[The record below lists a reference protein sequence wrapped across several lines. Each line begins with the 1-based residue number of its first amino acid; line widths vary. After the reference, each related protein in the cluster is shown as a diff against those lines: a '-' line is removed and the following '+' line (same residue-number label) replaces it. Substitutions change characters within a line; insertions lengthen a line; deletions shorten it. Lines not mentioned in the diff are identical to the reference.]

1 MIVMAIRR
9 KWWRRFIVLMLLLVA
24 ASSFMAPGM
33 LRNVQAEENTVYVD
47 AVNGH
52 DENDGSI
59 DSPFAT
65 IGKALTEV
73 ADEGSIIL
81 LSDVTLNAQ
90 LTINDLKSV
99 TIQSEENELH
109 AIIRGA
115 NYRDRLIQ
123 VSNSETLV
131 FKNLIIDGN
140 NVQAKSE
147 GVYNIS
153 SKTIFENVE
162 IRNHYIATDAGA
174 GAAVIMSYG
183 NGSTVTIRG
192 DQTKIHR
199 NTIAYRN
206 ESNPASILGAGTQGV
221 LEIKDGLITDNEVT
235 GNSNGV
241 IVGVGLYQSPRF
253 RMTGGSITGN
263 RLYGNEYNAN
273 GETVGN
279 VAVYMRGTAA
289 QARFE
294 FSGTPYVYDNLN
306 AEGVQHNVFLKN
318 AAARDNAYLSIIDA
332 MEEGAKVGVYANIMP
347 TVENPIVDLAIGYGG
362 YEITEDDAEYF
373 ESDLETTASVG
384 YDNHNGK
391 KKVVLIPVPR
401 LESAWLDKTV
411 VDGKDITFIFSDP
424 IVLEN
429 LDGFYFEVGGQA
441 AVPVSFEVDADDNRK
456 LKVTLADIPTASV
469 VVEYTKDNG
478 NLKGASGVAVKDFA
492 FTYDISFADDFS
504 ITAPIDDPA
513 RVEEPKPELQGT
525 AQTDSTVTVVVKDQ
539 DGNVVASA
547 GGDADVDENGNW
559 SFKPSADLEAGT
571 YTFEV
576 TATSPDGKMSVT
588 KIKEIEVLALVD
600 KTALQNKVNEINGE
614 GLEDA
619 DYTPESWQV
628 LEDALEAA
636 EAVLADADAT
646 QEEVDD
652 ALADLTDARDG
663 LVPVVDKTALQN
675 KVNEINGEG
684 LEDADYTPESW
695 QVLEDALEAAE
706 AVLADADATQEEVDD
721 ALADLTDARDGLVP
735 VVDKTALQNKVN
747 EINGEGLEDAD
758 YTPESWQVLEDAL
771 EAAEAVLADADA
783 TQEEVDNALADL
795 QAARAAL
802 VLQSSGSGGSG
813 GGSSGSGS
821 SGNTEII
828 EVDVLIGGNDAADI
842 TKVPI
847 ERTTHPDGT
856 IADKVTF
863 TESKAQETV
872 DRAIESGKQVA
883 RVVIPDEED
892 KVDEVNVDI
901 PAQTVELFQ
910 NSGIDLEIY
919 TENALIWLPNSS
931 LTGIEEDFYFR
942 LVPIKDRTEREEIE
956 ERAQTELVVRAVAGS
971 NEIEV
976 VARPMTI
983 ETNLSSRPVTL
994 ILPLRDVAMP
1004 EDEVERTAF
1013 LKRLGIFIEHSDGEK
1028 EVVKGEVVTYD
1039 GNLLGLQFTIL
1050 KFSTFTIIDFH
1061 NDEPASFHAAY
1072 MRGYPDGTFGPENH
1086 LTRAE
1091 MAAILSRILEIPDTG
1106 SAVRYPDVAP
1116 GHWAEKAIAQV
1127 SQAGFMIGIP
1137 DGMFKPEK
1145 TITRSEMAAI
1155 ISRLKALSGQ
1165 SANDFRDAQV
1175 HWAAAV
1181 IAQVYSAGYMFG
1193 YLDGT
1198 FRPDQPITRA
1208 EAVAVINR
1216 VLERGPLHGLRSPSW
1231 PDVPVDHWAFHEIE
1245 EASQDHHYRVDESGR
1260 EQIEE

>member
-619 DYTPESWQV
+619 AYTPESWQV

-675 KVNEINGEG
+675 KVNEINGEN
-684 LEDADYTPESW
+684 LN
-695 QVLEDALEAAE
+695 
-706 AVLADADATQEEVDD
+706 EE
-721 ALADLTDARDGLVP
+721 
-735 VVDKTALQNKVN
+735 
-747 EINGEGLEDAD
+747 D

>member
-306 AEGVQHNVFLKN
+306 AEGVQRNVFLKN

-619 DYTPESWQV
+619 AYTPESWQV

-646 QEEVDD
+646 QEEVDA
-652 ALADLTDARDG
+652 ALADLIDARDG

-684 LEDADYTPESW
+684 LEDA
-695 QVLEDALEAAE
+695 A
-706 AVLADADATQEEVDD
+706 
-721 ALADLTDARDGLVP
+721 
-735 VVDKTALQNKVN
+735 
-747 EINGEGLEDAD
+747 